1 MEVGHARVG
10 WACDHALV
18 NKNNKGAYMSCLIC
32 AGQAESVECA
42 GGWEQ
47 RQCSQCGCYRMSQAL
62 ILTMME
68 EGQIFDTARMRQW
81 LMVSRVSMP
90 VPSIDHAQ
98 AILMP

>member
-1 MEVGHARVG
+1 MPEFGRSWDHARV
-10 WACDHALV
+10 
-18 NKNNKGAYMSCLIC
+18 NKNKKGAYMSCLIC
-32 AGQAESVECA
+32 AGQAESIECA

-47 RQCSQCGCYRMSQAL
+47 RQCAQCGCYRMSQAL

-81 LMVSRVSMP
+81 LLVSRDSMP
-90 VPSIDHAQ
+90 VPSIDRAQ